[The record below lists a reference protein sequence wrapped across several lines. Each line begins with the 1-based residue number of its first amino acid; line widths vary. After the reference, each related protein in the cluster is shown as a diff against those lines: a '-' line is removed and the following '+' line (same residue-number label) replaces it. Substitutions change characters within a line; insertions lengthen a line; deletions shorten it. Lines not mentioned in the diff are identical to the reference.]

1 MSDPVVFEGEV
12 TLVTGGGS
20 GIGARLCKRIAAPG
34 RGIVVHSGSNR
45 GKAESVAAELRAAGA
60 ATHVIVTRFDHP
72 HVGEAM
78 VKETIERF
86 GRLDSLVHLAAR
98 ADTTPIGELTEEMFE
113 QSLLAQAK
121 GFLSLATAA
130 LPFLEKATKARIV
143 VASSFLTD
151 VYRLGGDSYPATA
164 AAKLAT
170 LGLMRSLAIQL
181 APKGITVNAVSP
193 GHIRKDAGQHT
204 TVTDE
209 SHRERERQ
217 SIPMGRFGRPEE
229 VAAAIAFLL
238 SEEASYITGHVL
250 AVDGGISV

>member
-1 MSDPVVFEGEV
+1 MSNDGTFAGEV

-45 GKAESVAAELRAAGA
+45 TKAESVAAALREAGA
-60 ATHVIVTRFDHP
+60 TAHIIVRKFDQP

-78 VKETIERF
+78 VKETVALF

-98 ADTTPIGELTEEMFE
+98 ADTTPIGKLTEEMFE

-121 GFLSLATAA
+121 AFLSLATAA
-130 LPFLEKATKARIV
+130 LPFLEKAPKARIV
-143 VASSFLTD
+143 VAGSFLTD
-151 VYRLGGDSYPATA
+151 VYRLGGDSFPATA

-170 LGLMRSLAIQL
+170 LGLMKSLAVQL

-193 GHIRKDAGQHT
+193 GHIRKDPGQHT
-204 TVTDE
+204 TAMDE
-209 SHRERERQ
+209 GHRERERQ

-238 SEEASYITGHVL
+238 SEDASYITGHVL
-250 AVDGGISV
+250 AVDGGVSV